1 MFSMQALQKI
11 RQRVTKAFHL
21 LPALR
26 LVWQSSPQWTVARV
40 VVLSLQGVLPLI
52 SLYLLKLIIDQ
63 IAVSLTAVN
72 KAVAFEHALFL
83 LILSGCVMLITSV
96 FTSLAELVNA
106 AQTYRVTDHVQEIL
120 FQKSAE
126 IDLEYYE
133 NAQYYDTLQR
143 AQQEASFRPNQI
155 LNRIAQVLQ
164 NGISLAGI
172 LALLISL
179 YWGLAGVLLV
189 AALPALWVRLKFAKV
204 QYQWQRK
211 RTSLERRS
219 MYLGVLL
226 AHDQFAKEIRLFNL
240 SGLFRRQGREVRL
253 QLYQENFRL
262 MLRRA
267 IANLS
272 AESFAKV
279 LTVAVFVFI
288 AYETIQGRLKIGD
301 LVLYQQALQ
310 RGESALQGVLSG
322 LSGLYEDNLFL
333 TNLYEFL
340 NLKPKIADPA
350 YPKPFP
356 KPVQHGIEVRNVSF
370 QYADTPRQA
379 LDDVSLKILPG
390 ETIALV
396 GENGCGKTTLIKL
409 LCRLYEPTQGQILID
424 GVDIRDFAI
433 ADLRQDI
440 SVIFQDYAKYFFS
453 VRDNIWL
460 GNIESSVE
468 QDVEQAARRSGAHD
482 VIERLPK
489 GYDTILGKLFE
500 QGEELSIGQ
509 WQKVALARAFLRNSQ
524 LIILDEPTSA
534 MDPMAEYEV
543 FQRFRE
549 LTRDQMAV
557 LISHR
562 LSTVRMADRIYL
574 MDNGHIAEAGTHE
587 ELVEL
592 NGRYARLFESQ
603 AENYR

>member
-1 MFSMQALQKI
+1 MQAARKLRHK
-11 RQRVTKAFHL
+11 VTQAFHL
-21 LPALR
+21 LPALQ

-40 VVLSLQGVLPLI
+40 AVLSLQGVLPLL
-52 SLYLLKLIIDQ
+52 SLFLLKLIIDQ
-63 IAVSLTAVN
+63 IAVGLTAAD
-72 KAVAFEHALFL
+72 KSAAFEHALFL
-83 LILSGCVMLITSV
+83 LILSGCVMLLTSL

-106 AQTYRVTDHVQEIL
+106 AQSYRVTDHIQELL

-133 NAQYYDTLQR
+133 NSQYYDTLQR
-143 AQQEASFRPNQI
+143 AQQEAPFRPNQI

-172 LALLISL
+172 LALLLSL
-179 YWGLAGVLLV
+179 YWGLAGVLLI

-211 RTSLERRS
+211 RTALERRS
-219 MYLGVLL
+219 MYLSVLL

-240 SGLFRRQGREVRL
+240 GDLFRKQGRAVRV
-253 QLYQENFRL
+253 QIYQENLQL
-262 MLRRA
+262 MMRRA
-267 IANLS
+267 IASLS
-272 AESFAKV
+272 AEGFAKV
-279 LTVAVFVFI
+279 LTVLVFVFI

-310 RGESALQGVLSG
+310 RGEGALQGVLTG

-333 TNLYEFL
+333 SNLYEFL

-350 YPKPFP
+350 QPRAFP
-356 KPVQHGIEVRNVSF
+356 TPVQQGIEVEAVSF
-370 QYADTPRQA
+370 QYVDTPRQA
-379 LDDVSLKILPG
+379 LNGVSLKIRPG

-396 GENGCGKTTLIKL
+396 GENGCGKTTLVKL
-409 LCRLYEPTQGQILID
+409 LCRLYEPTQGRILID
-424 GVDIRDFAI
+424 GIDLRDFAI
-433 ADLRQDI
+433 AELRQEI
-440 SVIFQDYAKYFFS
+440 SVIFQDYAKYYFS
-453 VRDNIWL
+453 ARENIGL
-460 GNIESSVE
+460 GNIQSSTNADIE
-468 QDVEQAARRSGAHD
+468 EAARRSGAHE
-482 VIERLPK
+482 VIQQLPR
-489 GYDTILGKLFE
+489 GYDTVLGKLFE

-509 WQKVALARAFLRNSQ
+509 WQKIALARAFLRNSQ
-524 LIILDEPTSA
+524 LIVLDEPTSA
-534 MDPMAEYEV
+534 MDPKAEYEV

-562 LSTVRMADRIYL
+562 LSTVKMADRIYL
-574 MDNGHIAEAGTHE
+574 MANGQIAEAGTHE
-587 ELVEL
+587 ELIHL
-592 NGRYARLFESQ
+592 NGSYAQLFESQ

>member
-1 MFSMQALQKI
+1 MQAGRTL
-11 RQRVTKAFHL
+11 RQRITQGFHL
-21 LPALR
+21 LPTLR
-26 LVWQSSPQWTVARV
+26 LIWHSSPQWAVARV
-40 VVLSLQGVLPLI
+40 LVLSFQGGLPLL
-52 SLYLLKLIIDQ
+52 SLFLLKLIIDQ
-63 IAVSLTAVN
+63 IAVGISAAD
-72 KAVAFEHALFL
+72 KAAAFEHALFL
-83 LILSGCVMLITSV
+83 LILSGCILLLTSL
-96 FTSLAELVNA
+96 FTSLADLVNA
-106 AQTYRVTDHVQEIL
+106 AQSYRVTDHVQELL
-120 FQKSAE
+120 FEKSAN
-126 IDLEYYE
+126 IDLAYYE
-133 NAQYYDTLQR
+133 NSQYHDTLQR
-143 AQQEASFRPNQI
+143 AQQEAPFRPNQI

-164 NGISLAGI
+164 NGISLTGI
-172 LALLISL
+172 LALLLSL
-179 YWGLAGVLLV
+179 YWGLAGLLLV

-204 QYQWQRK
+204 QFNWQRK
-211 RTSLERRS
+211 RTALERRS

-226 AHDQFAKEIRLFNL
+226 AHEHFAKELRLFNL
-240 SGLFRRQGREVRL
+240 SNLFRRQGHEIRL
-253 QLYQENFRL
+253 QLHRENFRL
-262 MLRRA
+262 MIQRA

-279 LTVAVFVFI
+279 LTVAVFIYI

-310 RGESALQGVLSG
+310 RGEASLQGVLSG

-340 NLKPKIADPA
+340 NLKPKIVDPA
-350 YPKPFP
+350 YPKQFP
-356 KPVQHGIEVRNVSF
+356 IPVQRGIEVKDIRF
-370 QYADTPRQA
+370 QYEDTPRQA
-379 LDDVSLKILPG
+379 IDGVSLKIQPG

-396 GENGCGKTTLIKL
+396 GENGCGKTTLVKL

-424 GVDIRDFAI
+424 GIDIRDFAI
-433 ADLRQDI
+433 ADLRQEI

-453 VRDNIWL
+453 VRENIWL
-460 GNIESSVE
+460 GNIQSTDD
-468 QDVEQAARRSGAHD
+468 QDVERAARRSGAHA
-482 VIERLPK
+482 VIEGLPK

-500 QGEELSIGQ
+500 DGEELSIGQ
-509 WQKVALARAFLRNSQ
+509 WQKIALARAFLRNSQ

-534 MDPMAEYEV
+534 MDPKAEYEV
-543 FQRFRE
+543 FQRFKE

-574 MDNGHIAEAGTHE
+574 MDNGRIAESGTHE

-592 NGRYARLFESQ
+592 NGSYARLFESQ

>member
-1 MFSMQALQKI
+1 MQAVRKL
-11 RQRVTKAFHL
+11 RQRMTQAFHL

-26 LVWQSSPQWTVARV
+26 LIWQSSPQWTVARV
-40 VVLSLQGVLPLI
+40 FVLSLQGVLPLV
-52 SLYLLKLIIDQ
+52 SLFLLKLVIDH

-72 KAVAFEHALFL
+72 KSAAFEHALFL
-83 LILSGCVMLITSV
+83 LIVSGCVMLVTSL
-96 FTSLAELVNA
+96 FASLAELVNA
-106 AQTYRVTDHVQEIL
+106 GQAFRVTDYIQELL

-126 IDLEYYE
+126 IDLAYYE
-133 NAQYYDTLQR
+133 NSQYYDTLQR
-143 AQQEASFRPNQI
+143 AQQEAPFRPNQI

-172 LALLISL
+172 LALLLSL

-189 AALPALWVRLKFAKV
+189 AALPALWVRLKFAKI
-204 QYQWQRK
+204 QYQWQRR
-211 RTSLERRS
+211 RTALERRS
-219 MYLGVLL
+219 MYMAILL
-226 AHDQFAKEIRLFNL
+226 AHDQFAKEVRLFNL
-240 SGLFRRQGREVRL
+240 GDLFRRQGREVRL
-253 QLYQENFRL
+253 QLYRENFQL
-262 MLRRA
+262 MIRRA
-267 IANLS
+267 IASLG
-272 AESFAKV
+272 AESFAKI
-279 LTVAVFVFI
+279 LTVLVFVFI

-310 RGESALQGVLSG
+310 RGEAALQGVLGG

-340 NLKPKIADPA
+340 NLKPTISDPA
-350 YPKPFP
+350 YPKQFP
-356 KPVQHGIEVRNVSF
+356 APVQRGIEVRDVSF
-370 QYADTPRQA
+370 QYADTPRHA
-379 LDDVSLKILPG
+379 LGGVSLKIQPG

-396 GENGCGKTTLIKL
+396 GENGCGKTTLVKL

-424 GVDIRDFAI
+424 GIDIRDFAI
-433 ADLRQDI
+433 ADLRQEI
-440 SVIFQDYAKYFFS
+440 SVIFQDYAKYYLS
-453 VRDNIWL
+453 ARENIWL
-460 GNIESSVE
+460 GNIQSSTDG
-468 QDVEQAARRSGAHD
+468 DVEDAARRSGAHD

-509 WQKVALARAFLRNSQ
+509 WQKIALARAFLRNSQ

-543 FQRFRE
+543 FQRFKE
-549 LTRDQMAV
+549 LTQNQMAV

-562 LSTVRMADRIYL
+562 LSTVKMADRIYL
-574 MDNGHIAEAGTHE
+574 MAEGRIAEAGTHQ

-592 NGRYARLFESQ
+592 NGSYARLFESQ